1 MDLLSFVAI
10 VVLITASGALAPGP
24 MFFATISQGAKTG
37 AKTGLLF
44 SIAHTLVEF
53 SLIMLLT
60 LGLLTIA
67 NKPIVKIIIGIAG
80 GLALITFGFIQIY
93 TAYNTRFDKKN
104 ETVPSNR
111 YLFFL
116 GIIFTGLNPY
126 FIIWWLTAGARLIIL
141 ALEFAA
147 LAGVIFMFICH
158 VWMDYAWLIGLSHFA
173 KKGTNLLGSKW
184 YRYLMV
190 IFGGILIY
198 FGLNFL
204 IDALVL

>member
-1 MDLLSFVAI
+1 MDLLSFIATVI
-10 VVLITASGALAPGP
+10 LITASGALAPGP

-37 AKTGLLF
+37 AKTGVLF

-80 GLALITFGFIQIY
+80 GLALIIFGFIQIY

-104 ETVPSNR
+104 ETVPSHR

-158 VWMDYAWLIGLSHFA
+158 VWMDYVWLIGLSHFA

-204 IDALVL
+204 IDALVP

>member
-1 MDLLSFVAI
+1 MDMLSFVATVI
-10 VVLITASGALAPGP
+10 LITASGALAPGP

-37 AKTGLLF
+37 AKTGIIF

-67 NKPIVKIIIGIAG
+67 NKPIVKIIIGVTG
-80 GLALITFGFIQIY
+80 GLALIIFGFIQIY
-93 TAYNTRFDKKN
+93 NAYNDRSNKKK
-104 ETVPSNR
+104 ETLPSHR

-126 FIIWWLTAGARLIIL
+126 FVIWWLTAGARLIIL

-158 VWMDYAWLIGLSHFA
+158 VWMDYVWLIGISHFA

-190 IFGGILIY
+190 IFGGVLIY
-198 FGLNFL
+198 FGINFL
-204 IDALVL
+204 IDALRP

>member
-1 MDLLSFVAI
+1 MDILSFVATVI
-10 VVLITASGALAPGP
+10 LITASGALAPGP

-37 AKTGLLF
+37 AKTGVLF

-80 GLALITFGFIQIY
+80 GLALIIFGFIQIY

-104 ETVPSNR
+104 ETVPSHR

-158 VWMDYAWLIGLSHFA
+158 VWMDYVWLIGISHFA
-173 KKGTNLLGSKW
+173 KKGTNLFGSKW

-204 IDALVL
+204 IDAVGP

>member
-1 MDLLSFVAI
+1 MKMTDIIETQSINSESKLSLSKKDLIYCFAI
-10 VVLITASGALAPGP
+10 I
-24 MFFATISQGAKTG
+24 
-37 AKTGLLF
+37 
-44 SIAHTLVEF
+44 
-53 SLIMLLT
+53 LIML
-60 LGLLTIA
+60 A
-67 NKPIVKIIIGIAG
+67 A
-80 GLALITFGFIQIY
+80 
-93 TAYNTRFDKKN
+93 FDLMGN
-104 ETVPSNR
+104 
-111 YLFFL
+111 LFFL